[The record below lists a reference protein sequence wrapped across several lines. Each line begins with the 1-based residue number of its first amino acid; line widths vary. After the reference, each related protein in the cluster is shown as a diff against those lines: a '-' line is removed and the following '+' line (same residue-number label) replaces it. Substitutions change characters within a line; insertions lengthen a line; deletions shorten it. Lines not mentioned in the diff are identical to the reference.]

1 MVPWL
6 RMKDLVLTLEEAF
19 PTRVAGVIRTDDPE
33 AAFKACLAAVDGGIA
48 TLEVPLTVPSCFDVV
63 RGLIASTL
71 SSVPVGVGTVFDA
84 NMVPRAKKAGAAFV
98 VTPALVPEVAAACA
112 REDILCILGAL
123 TPTEIHR
130 ARLAGANAVKIF
142 PIESMGGPDYIRFLK
157 GPMPDVPI
165 WVSGGVEIDQIRH
178 YLALGVCAVG
188 LTTSLFPA
196 DALRKGDM
204 ATITELARRVSA
216 ATAATSGWVRG

>member
-1 MVPWL
+1 
-6 RMKDLVLTLEEAF
+6 
-19 PTRVAGVIRTDDPE
+19 
-33 AAFKACLAAVDGGIA
+33 GIA
-48 TLEVPLTVPSCFDVV
+48 TLEVPLTVPSCFDVI

-71 SSVPVGVGTVFDA
+71 SCVPGGVGTGYDA
-84 NMVPRAKKAGAAFV
+84 NVVPRAKKAGAAFV
-98 VTPALVPEVAAACA
+98 VTPVLQPEVAAACA

-142 PIESMGGPDYIRFLK
+142 PIQTMGGTDYIRFLR
-157 GPMPDVPI
+157 GPMPDVPL
-165 WVSGGVEIDQIRH
+165 WVSGGVEIEQIRH

-188 LTTSLFPA
+188 LTSSLFPA
-196 DALRKGDM
+196 DALRRGDM

-216 ATAATSGWVRG
+216 ATAATTGWVRG